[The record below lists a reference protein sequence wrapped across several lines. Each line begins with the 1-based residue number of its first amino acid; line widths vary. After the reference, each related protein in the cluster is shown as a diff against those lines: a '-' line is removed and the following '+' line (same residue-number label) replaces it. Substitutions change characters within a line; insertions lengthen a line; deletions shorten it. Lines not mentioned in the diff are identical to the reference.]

1 MLLRLIATEEQIK
14 ALEINTD
21 DFDTATSKGS
31 NEIGSIGSML
41 DSFEWQ
47 PGEEVK

>member
-1 MLLRLIATEEQIK
+1 MTEEQIK

-21 DFDTATSKGS
+21 DFDTATAKSS
-31 NEIGSIGSML
+31 DQIGSIGSML

-47 PGEEVK
+47 PGEEMK

>member
-1 MLLRLIATEEQIK
+1 MTEDQIK

-21 DFDTATSKGS
+21 DFDTASSKS
-31 NEIGSIGSML
+31 SEQIGSIGSML

-47 PGEEVK
+47 PGEDVK